1 MIQQYKGVRA
11 TNIPHLL
18 MTGTTSLVSM
28 CMVDAYLL

>member
-18 MTGTTSLVSM
+18 MTGTNWDDQPRLYVHG
-28 CMVDAYLL
+28 